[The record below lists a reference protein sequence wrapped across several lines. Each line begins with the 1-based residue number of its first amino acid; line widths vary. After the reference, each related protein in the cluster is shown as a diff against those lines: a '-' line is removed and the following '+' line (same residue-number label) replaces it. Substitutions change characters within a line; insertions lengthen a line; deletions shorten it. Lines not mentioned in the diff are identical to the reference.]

1 MTKLKQLNF
10 YGNECTNVLNYR
22 EAIFKFMPNLKML
35 DNLNLEG
42 SANVFKD
49 KKNIEAELGRND
61 ELFASVINSQNMSSY

>member
-1 MTKLKQLNF
+1 
-10 YGNECTNVLNYR
+10 
-22 EAIFKFMPNLKML
+22 ML